1 MAIPFLSNID
11 LNKNQ
16 LLNHTLH
23 NATSNPSSPSEGQIY
38 YNTSTDK
45 VLVYNG
51 SAWISIAGD
60 ITAVTSAT
68 TNQLT
73 VANEN
78 GPAPAFSIVTGAV
91 ANGGTALATGD
102 QIYDFVIGQNYST
115 TTGTVTSVTSGNA
128 NTITIGGTA
137 ADPTVAAN
145 TAAVTNGSTNL
156 ATGDQIYD
164 FVVGYADPSG
174 TDNSTNVT
182 LAGSLDYITISG
194 QVITRNAIDLATDI
208 TGTLPIAN
216 GGTGQTTA
224 AAAANALLNT
234 SQGGSLTIGD
244 GSDSIVIPG
253 DLTVTGTTTTN
264 NVETVST
271 SNGVIFEGNAADEN
285 ELTLLAGTLTAD
297 RTVTLPDATGTV
309 ALTSELHDAVTLAG
323 SYDYITLSGQQLT
336 LNQIDYATDIVNTP
350 AIPVPNNATIT
361 VSASSGLTGGGNFT
375 TDQAINQT
383 ITISHAD
390 TSSQAS
396 VNNSGVTVIQDVTLD
411 TYGHVTGL
419 ASVDLTS
426 GINSLIDTKI
436 SATGYAATITDS
448 VSGTTFN
455 HGLGDDVIVQ
465 LYDATTK
472 ETVYA
477 DVERNGNYLNITFAS
492 TPANSIR
499 VLVQQI
505 N

>member
-51 SAWISIAGD
+51 SAWVSIAGD
-60 ITAVTSAT
+60 IESVAT
-68 TNQLT
+68 TTSNQLT
-73 VANEN
+73 VANGT
-78 GPAPAFSIVTGAV
+78 GPDVSLAIVTGAV

-115 TTGTVTSVTSGNA
+115 TTGTVTSVAIAGTDGIDIDSGSPITSSGTITLGLSNVPNTSLA
-128 NTITIGGTA
+128 NSSITIGDSTIALGGTDTTLTGLTDIDLTA
-137 ADPTVAAN
+137 ASHTIFDNVGAN
-145 TAAVTNGSTNL
+145 T
-156 ATGDQIYD
+156 
-164 FVVGYADPSG
+164 
-174 TDNSTNVT
+174 
-182 LAGSLDYITISG
+182 
-194 QVITRNAIDLATDI
+194 
-208 TGTLPIAN
+208 
-216 GGTGQTTA
+216 
-224 AAAANALLNT
+224 
-234 SQGGSLTIGD
+234 LTIGA
-244 GSDSIVIPG
+244 GTTTVAIPG
-253 DLTVTGTTTTN
+253 DLIVTGTTTTN

-271 SNGVIFEGNAADEN
+271 SNGVVFEGNVADAN

-297 RTVTLPDATGTV
+297 RTITLPDATGTV
-309 ALTSELHDAVTLAG
+309 ALTSQLHDAVTLAG
-323 SYDYITLSGQQLT
+323 SYNYITLSGQQLT
-336 LNQIDYATDIVNTP
+336 LNQIDYTTDIANTP
-350 AIPVPNNATIT
+350 TIPSAANDATII
-361 VSASSGLTGGGNFT
+361 VSAGGGLIGGGSFT
-375 TDQAINQT
+375 TDQASNDT
-383 ITISHAD
+383 ITVTHAD

-396 VNNSGVTVIQDVTLD
+396 IDNSGVTAIQDVTLD

-436 SATGYAATITDS
+436 SATGYATTITATATITHS
-448 VSGTTFN
+448 LGT
-455 HGLGDDVIVQ
+455 DVIIQ
-465 LYDATTK
+465 LYDITTG

-477 DVERNGNYLNITFAS
+477 DVDRINSTQATITFSS
-492 TPANSIR
+492 TPTNSIR

>member
-1 MAIPFLSNID
+1 
-11 LNKNQ
+11 
-16 LLNHTLH
+16 
-23 NATSNPSSPSEGQIY
+23 
-38 YNTSTDK
+38 
-45 VLVYNG
+45 
-51 SAWISIAGD
+51 
-60 ITAVTSAT
+60 
-68 TNQLT
+68 
-73 VANEN
+73 
-78 GPAPAFSIVTGAV
+78 VTGAV
-91 ANGGTALATGD
+91 ADGSTALATGD

-253 DLTVTGTTTTN
+253 DLQVTGTVTTN

-271 SNGVIFEGNAADEN
+271 SNGVVFEGNAADNN

-297 RTVTLPDATGTV
+297 QTITLPDATGTV
-309 ALTSELHDAVTLAG
+309 ALTSDINDGTLTVQG
-323 SYDYITLSGQQLT
+323 
-336 LNQIDYATDIVNTP
+336 
-350 AIPVPNNATIT
+350 NN
-361 VSASSGLTGGGNFT
+361 GLTGSGTFT
-375 TDQAINQT
+375 ANDSDSPT
-383 ITISHAD
+383 ITLSHAD

-396 VNNSGVTVIQDVTLD
+396 VNNSGRTYIQDITLD
-411 TYGHVTGL
+411 TYGHITSITSATETVTNTDTQLATAAALIDVSAMAGNSTASFTHGL
-419 ASVDLTS
+419 ASQNL
-426 GINSLIDTKI
+426 
-436 SATGYAATITDS
+436 
-448 VSGTTFN
+448 
-455 HGLGDDVIVQ
+455 IVQ
-465 LYDATTK
+465 MYDTNDGQ
-472 ETVYA
+472 VVHA
-477 DVERNGNYLNITFAS
+477 DIDHTS
-492 TPANSIR
+492 TSAISILFSRTGTQMVADGIGDIR
-499 VLVQQI
+499 VVVIDAKNGLTDKTVSYS
-505 N
+505 